1 VKGSPLLEL
10 VRSLRLRQWVKNGVL
25 FAPLVFAQKG
35 TVESSL
41 VRALAGFGLF
51 GLLASGVY
59 LFNDVLDRER
69 DRLHPEKRH
78 RPIAAGTLA
87 VPLALG
93 VSFALAATSVGL
105 SFWLARPFGW
115 AAAAYLGLQVGYS
128 VWLKHLVLVD
138 VFALAAGFLLRVIAG
153 GLVIG
158 VPLSNWLYLCT
169 LLLALFLACAKR
181 RAEIVALGDDAAGH
195 RRSLAH
201 YSVPLLDQLIGILAA
216 TTILAYALYTLSP
229 ETQAKFGT
237 DALKLTVPFV
247 IFGLFR
253 YLYLIHQHGKGGS
266 PDKVLMQDVPLLL
279 DVCLFLGVV
288 LAVLY

>member
-1 VKGSPLLEL
+1 MNDSKLVALL
-10 VRSLRLRQWVKNGVL
+10 RALRPRQWVKNGVL

-35 TVESSL
+35 TVAASL
-41 VRALAGFGLF
+41 WRALAGFGLF
-51 GLLASGVY
+51 SLLASAVY
-59 LFNDVLDRER
+59 LFNDLLDRER
-69 DRLHPEKRH
+69 DRLHPEKKF

-87 VPLALG
+87 PSVAW
-93 VSFALAATSVGL
+93 ALAVVLGFGSVAVSAVL
-105 SFWLARPFGW
+105 SRSFGW
-115 AAAAYLGLQVGYS
+115 AALGYLVLQVGYS
-128 VWLKHLVLVD
+128 TWFKHLVLLD
-138 VFALAAGFLLRVIAG
+138 VFALAAGFVVRVIAG

-181 RAEIVALGDDAAGH
+181 RAEIVALGHEAAGH
-195 RRSLAH
+195 RKSLGQ
-201 YSVPLLDQLIGILAA
+201 YSLPLLDQLIGILAA

-237 DALKLTVPFV
+237 DALKFTVPFV

-253 YLYLIHQHGKGGS
+253 YLYLMHQKGKGGS
-266 PDKVLMQDVPLLL
+266 PDKVLLQDLPLFL
-279 DVCLFLGVV
+279 DVVGFLGVV

>member
-1 VKGSPLLEL
+1 MKGSPLLEL